1 MLRRRRSLEN
11 NQMSELVAVLLLIA
25 SAAVVLWIGRRI
37 LSIKRVVVYEYQRAL
52 KYTKG
57 RYQETLGPGQYWIFS
72 WRSSIVPV
80 DVRPEFITIPGQ
92 DVLSAD
98 GVTLKV
104 SLAAQFEVS
113 DPNIAVNKNANFRNS
128 LYLFLQM
135 ALREIVGK
143 EKIDALLENRAGIS
157 SKLME
162 LTTAKATE
170 LGLKL
175 TLADVKDIMFPGEM
189 KKVFAQVVKAQKE
202 GQAALEKARGETA
215 ALRSLANAARSMD
228 DNPNLL
234 QLRALQAL
242 ADSSGSTL
250 VFGLPNGPIPIVK
263 TSEKTPDRQRKETQ
277 EE

>member
-1 MLRRRRSLEN
+1 
-11 NQMSELVAVLLLIA
+11 MSELLAVFLVIV
-25 SAAVVLWIGRRI
+25 SFAVVTLIGRRI
-37 LSIKRVVVYEYQRAL
+37 LAIKRVTVYEYQKAL

-57 RYQETLGPGQYWIFS
+57 RYVEALGPGQYWILA
-72 WRSSIVPV
+72 WRSAIVPV

-113 DPNIAVNKNANFRNS
+113 DPNVAVNKNANFRNS
-128 LYLFLQM
+128 LYLYLQM

-143 EKIDALLENRAGIS
+143 EKIDALLENRADIS
-157 SKLME
+157 RKLME

-175 TLADVKDIMFPGEM
+175 TLADVKDMMFPGEM

-215 ALRSLANAARSMD
+215 ALRNLANAARTID

-250 VFGLPNGPIPIVK
+250 VLGLPNGAIPIIK
-263 TSEKTPDRQRKETQ
+263 APQRADRRRKETR